1 MSQQYYPRKKYWYEN
16 KGFYWRCELQLLNE
30 NQNKIEVW
38 EFLSAPPPPS
48 EEHKLDINVFDAIKT
63 MVAANTL
70 R

>member
-1 MSQQYYPRKKYWYEN
+1 MSQHYPRKKYWYEN

-30 NQNKIEVW
+30 NQIKNRGMGV
-38 EFLSAPPPPS
+38 FVCPPPPS